1 MVYGGSDLV
10 QWVGVGLAGS
20 QRRGRVRVGE
30 REQSCGA
37 GEKFF
42 FWGQKG
48 IGLFL
53 FSLFI
58 YLF

>member
-1 MVYGGSDLV
+1 MVDGDSDLV

-37 GEKFF
+37 GERN
-42 FWGQKG
+42 
-48 IGLFL
+48 
-53 FSLFI
+53 FSFGGRRG
-58 YLF
+58 